1 MLAVI
6 RAYRSGMGATMD
18 TRVFD
23 SMFQQQAGLETLRR
37 QLAAQ
42 LADPSVEA
50 ELGNPL
56 KHAAEETL
64 EAVARATEAFRA
76 NEQRARTAVQHA
88 AEELA
93 GARAHIRALEARALK
108 AEVRAKEAERWLLRV
123 QQSVAEMLVDWQP
136 APAVDGDDE
145 LRFAA

>member
-1 MLAVI
+1 
-6 RAYRSGMGATMD
+6 MD
-18 TRVFD
+18 TRVFE
-23 SMFQQQAGLETLRR
+23 SMFQQQAGLEALGR

-42 LADPSVEA
+42 LADPTVESGV
-50 ELGNPL
+50 GNPL
-56 KHAAEETL
+56 KRAAEETL
-64 EAVARATEAFRA
+64 DAVARATEAFRA

-93 GARAHIRALEARALK
+93 GAKDRIRALEARALK

-123 QQSVAEMLVDWQP
+123 QQSVAEMLVEWQP
-136 APAVDGDDE
+136 APAADDE